1 MSSNEIRTKAVVMRT
16 ASMGESAKAATC
28 FTRELGKISVAAAGA
43 KKITG
48 KFGGATQIFALSNM
62 RIVKGRSN
70 MYTLVG
76 AEVIDSFYN
85 ITADYDVYNTACN
98 ITIKI
103 MNVIQEELED
113 TELFDLYVF
122 TLALLN
128 KNIKKHEF
136 VETVFYIK
144 MLEISGW
151 APELEELNDKGY
163 KHATLRAIEYILE
176 NEIDKIYCFTISDD
190 ILTEL
195 KKVSDTLLNRFLN

>member
-16 ASMGESAKAATC
+16 ASMGESAKAAAC

-128 KNIKKHEF
+128 KNIKKHDF

>member
-16 ASMGESAKAATC
+16 ASMGESAKAAVC
-28 FTRELGKISVAAAGA
+28 FTRELGRISVAAAGA

-62 RIVKGRSN
+62 RIVKGRGN

-98 ITIKI
+98 ITMKI

-128 KNIKKHEF
+128 KNIKKHDF
-136 VETVFYIK
+136 IETVFYVK

-176 NEIDKIYCFTISDD
+176 NEIDKIYCFTVSDD

-195 KKVSDTLLNRFLN
+195 KKISDSLLNRFLN